1 MSILKEEV
9 SGTMGQAARTYV
21 GLDIGTTKISCII
34 ADTGGNGTGELRV
47 VGVGTAPS
55 EGLRR
60 GVVVDLE
67 KTVASIQRAVDEAER
82 MAGMPVKG
90 VYAGIAGDHIRSIN
104 SRGVIAVSRRNN
116 EIGAADVDRVIE
128 AAKTIAIPMDREIIH
143 VIPQEYIVDDQ
154 DGIKDP
160 VGMSGVRLEAEVHI
174 ITGAVTSAKNICR
187 SIQRAGL
194 KVFDLVLEPLA
205 SSHAV
210 LGEDERDLGVVVLD
224 IGGGTTDVAVFF
236 EGSIRHTA
244 IVPFGGANVTNDI
257 AIGLRTPIDKAEAVK
272 IQHGCALAS
281 LVPSAD
287 TISVSGVGGRADREI
302 ARHVL
307 ASMIEPRM
315 EEIFQLANKEVKK
328 NHFAE
333 LLGGGVVLTGGTSL
347 MPGVVEL
354 AEQVFEMP
362 VRLGAPQGL
371 GGLSAN
377 VADPRFSTG
386 VGLVL
391 HALRSEGGEENGR
404 ERRGAEPR
412 RALLDPLGW
421 LKRVIYS

>member
-1 MSILKEEV
+1 
-9 SGTMGQAARTYV
+9 MGQGTRTFV

-34 ADTGGNGTGELRV
+34 ADQSGNGELRV
-47 VGVGTAPS
+47 VGIGNAPS

-67 KTVASIQRAVDEAER
+67 KTVGSIQRAVDDAQR
-82 MAGMPVKG
+82 MAGVPVRG

-104 SRGVIAVSRRNN
+104 GRGVIAVSRKDN
-116 EIGAADVDRVIE
+116 EIGPADVERVVE
-128 AAKTIAIPMDREIIH
+128 AAKAIAIPMDREIIH
-143 VIPQEYIVDDQ
+143 VIPQEFIVDDQ

-187 SIQRAGL
+187 AIQRAGL
-194 KVFDLVLEPLA
+194 KVYDLVLEPLA

-210 LGEDERDLGVVVLD
+210 LGPDERDLGVALLD
-224 IGGGTTDVAVFF
+224 LGGGTTDVAVFF
-236 EGSIRHTA
+236 ERSIRHTA

-257 AIGLRTPIDKAEAVK
+257 AIGLRTPIDKAEAIK
-272 IQHGCALAS
+272 IQFGAALAALVSHTES
-281 LVPSAD
+281 LTVN
-287 TISVSGVGGRADREI
+287 GVGGRSDRQI
-302 ARHVL
+302 SRHLL

-315 EEIFQLANKEVKK
+315 EEIFVLANKEVKK

-333 LLGGGVVLTGGTSL
+333 MLGGGVVLTGGTSL

-371 GGLSAN
+371 GGLGAN

-391 HALRSEGGEENGR
+391 HGCQGENGDGPLA
-404 ERRGAEPR
+404 ERRAPVDR
-412 RALLDPLGW
+412 RAVFDLGRW
-421 LKRVIYS
+421 LN

>member
-1 MSILKEEV
+1 MPPA
-9 SGTMGQAARTYV
+9 TRTHV

-34 ADTGGNGTGELRV
+34 AEHKGGGELTI
-47 VGVGTAPS
+47 VGVGNAPS
-55 EGLRR
+55 EGLKR

-82 MAGMPVKG
+82 MAGVPVKA
-90 VYAGIAGDHIRSIN
+90 VSAGIAGDHIRSIN
-104 SRGVIAVSRRNN
+104 SRGVIAVSRKDN
-116 EIGAADVDRVIE
+116 EIGPADVDRVVE
-128 AAKTIAIPMDREIIH
+128 AAKAIAIPMDREIIH
-143 VIPQEYIVDDQ
+143 VIPQEFIVDDQ

-194 KVFDLVLEPLA
+194 KVNDLVLEPLA

-210 LGEDERDLGVVVLD
+210 LGDDERNLSVVVLD
-224 IGGGTTDVAVFF
+224 LGGGTTDVAVFY

-244 IVPFGGANVTNDI
+244 ILPFGGANVTNDI
-257 AIGLRTPIDKAEAVK
+257 AIGLRTPIDKAEQLK
-272 IQHGCALAS
+272 IQHGCALAA
-281 LVPSAD
+281 LVSSSDQVA
-287 TISVSGVGGRADREI
+287 VSGVGGRADREI
-302 ARHVL
+302 SRHVL
-307 ASMIEPRM
+307 ASMIEPRV
-315 EEIFQLANKEVKK
+315 EEIFGMANREVKK

-347 MPGVVEL
+347 MPGVQEL

-362 VRLGAPQGL
+362 VRLGAPAGL
-371 GGLSAN
+371 GGLGAN

-391 HALRSEGGEENGR
+391 HAVHQETGEAHQGR
-404 ERRGAEPR
+404 VQASPDRGRNIFDPR
-412 RALLDPLGW
+412 RWFAELF
-421 LKRVIYS
+421 Y

>member
-1 MSILKEEV
+1 MA
-9 SGTMGQAARTYV
+9 QAGRTYV

-34 ADTGGNGTGELRV
+34 ADANGDGASGLRV
-47 VGVGTAPS
+47 VGVGNAPS

-60 GVVVDLE
+60 GVVVDLD

-82 MAGMPVKG
+82 MAGVAVKG
-90 VYAGIAGDHIRSIN
+90 VHAGIAGDHIRSIN
-104 SRGVIAVSRRNN
+104 SRGVIAVSRKDN
-116 EIGAADVDRVIE
+116 EIGPADLERVVE
-128 AAKTIAIPMDREIIH
+128 AAKAVAIPMDREIIH
-143 VIPQEYIVDDQ
+143 VIPQEFIVDDQ

-187 SIQRAGL
+187 AINRAGL
-194 KVFDLVLEPLA
+194 KVYDLVLEPLA

-210 LGEDERDLGVVVLD
+210 LDPDERDLGVVLLD

-244 IVPFGGANVTNDI
+244 IVPFGGSNVTNDI
-257 AIGLRTPIDKAEAVK
+257 AIGLRTPIDKAEAIK
-272 IQHGCALAS
+272 IQHGCALAA
-281 LVPSAD
+281 LVPA
-287 TISVSGVGGRADREI
+287 TQMVTVNGVGGRSDRQI
-302 ARHVL
+302 SRHVL

-315 EEIFQLANKEVKK
+315 EEIFALANKEVKK

-347 MPGVVEL
+347 MAGVVEL

-362 VRLGAPQGL
+362 VRLGLPQGVS
-371 GGLSAN
+371 GLSAN
-377 VADPRFSTG
+377 VCDPRCSTG

-391 HALRSEGGEENGR
+391 HAAQGDAGEEVR
-404 ERRGAEPR
+404 DRRVQPPR
-412 RALLDPLGW
+412 GGFDLRRWFSDLF
-421 LKRVIYS
+421 

>member
-1 MSILKEEV
+1 MRD
-9 SGTMGQAARTYV
+9 MAQARTYV

-34 ADTGGNGTGELRV
+34 AEIEKAGGV
-47 VGVGTAPS
+47 KIVGVGVAPS

-60 GVVVDLE
+60 GVVVNLE
-67 KTVASIQRAVDEAER
+67 KTVASITRAVEEAER
-82 MAGMPVKG
+82 MAGVPVKS

-104 SRGVIAVSRRNN
+104 SRGVIAVSRRDN
-116 EIGAADVDRVIE
+116 EITPTDVERVIE
-128 AAKTIAIPMDREIIH
+128 AAKAVAIPMDREIIH
-143 VIPQEYIVDDQ
+143 VIPQEFIVDDQ

-187 SIQRAGL
+187 AIQRAGL
-194 KVFDLVLEPLA
+194 KVQDLVLEPLA

-210 LGEDERDLGVVVLD
+210 LGRDERDLGVVLLD

-244 IVPFGGANVTNDI
+244 IIPFGGANVTNDI
-257 AIGLRTPIDKAEAVK
+257 AIGLRTPIDKAEHIK
-272 IQHGCALAS
+272 ITYGCALAAMVPAEH
-281 LVPSAD
+281 LVP
-287 TISVSGVGGRADREI
+287 VSGVGGRADREI
-302 ARHVL
+302 SRHVL

-315 EEIFQLANKEVKK
+315 EEIFALANKEVKK

-362 VRLGAPQGL
+362 VRLGVPSGL

-377 VADPRFSTG
+377 VADPRFATG

-391 HALRSEGGEENGR
+391 HAAMVDSGDQSAR
-404 ERRGAEPR
+404 ERRTNGDRRPR
-412 RALLDPLGW
+412 FDLRRWFSELF
-421 LKRVIYS
+421 

>member
-1 MSILKEEV
+1 MAQLAK
-9 SGTMGQAARTYV
+9 AFV

-34 ADTGGNGTGELRV
+34 ADQNGGGELRV
-47 VGVGTAPS
+47 VGIGNAPS

-67 KTVASIQRAVDEAER
+67 KTVSSIQRAVDEAQR
-82 MAGMPVKG
+82 MAGVPVKG
-90 VYAGIAGDHIRSIN
+90 AIAGIAGDHIRSIN
-104 SRGVIAVSRRNN
+104 SRGVIAVSRKDN
-116 EIGAADVDRVIE
+116 EIGPADVSRVVE
-128 AAKTIAIPMDREIIH
+128 AAQAVAIPVDREIIH
-143 VIPQEYIVDDQ
+143 VIPQEFIVDDQ
-154 DGIKDP
+154 EGIKDP

-187 SIQRAGL
+187 AIQRAGL
-194 KVFDLVLEPLA
+194 KVHDLVLEPLA

-210 LGEDERDLGVVVLD
+210 LGSDERDLGVALLD

-244 IVPFGGANVTNDI
+244 IVPCGGANVTNDI
-257 AIGLRTPIDKAEAVK
+257 AIGLRTPIDKAEQIK
-272 IQHGCALAS
+272 IQYGCALAS
-281 LVPSAD
+281 LVSSSDLVTVP
-287 TISVSGVGGRADREI
+287 GVGGRNDREI
-302 ARHVL
+302 SRHVL

-315 EEIFQLANKEVKK
+315 EEIFSMANKEVKK

-347 MPGVVEL
+347 MPGVAEL

-362 VRLGAPQGL
+362 VRLGVPEGL
-371 GGLSAN
+371 GGLGAN

-391 HALRSEGGEENGR
+391 HAAQGENGDGIPTQKR
-404 ERRGAEPR
+404 ANGDRRSPLDPR
-412 RALLDPLGW
+412 RWFEDLF
-421 LKRVIYS
+421 Y

>member
-1 MSILKEEV
+1 MA
-9 SGTMGQAARTYV
+9 QATRTYV

-34 ADTGGNGTGELRV
+34 AEKKVPNELNI
-47 VGVGTAPS
+47 VGVGNTPS

-82 MAGMPVKG
+82 MAGVPVKG
-90 VYAGIAGDHIRSIN
+90 VHAGIAGDHIRSIN
-104 SRGVIAVSRRNN
+104 GRGVIAVSRKDN
-116 EIGAADVDRVIE
+116 EIGPADVERVVE
-128 AAKTIAIPMDREIIH
+128 AAKAIAIPMDREIIH
-143 VIPQEYIVDDQ
+143 VIPQEFIVDDQ
-154 DGIKDP
+154 SGIKDP

-187 SIQRAGL
+187 AIQRAGL
-194 KVFDLVLEPLA
+194 KVHDLVLEPLA

-210 LGEDERDLGVVVLD
+210 LGKDERDLGVVVLD

-236 EGSIRHTA
+236 ESSIRHTA
-244 IVPFGGANVTNDI
+244 IVPCGGANVTNDI
-257 AIGLRTPIDKAEAVK
+257 AIGLRTPIDKAELIK
-272 IQHGCALAS
+272 IQAGCALAS
-281 LVPSAD
+281 LVSSGDQVAVP
-287 TISVSGVGGRADREI
+287 GVGGRSDREI
-302 ARHVL
+302 SRHVL

-315 EEIFQLANKEVKK
+315 EEIFTMASREVRK

-362 VRLGAPQGL
+362 VRLGAPEGL
-371 GGLSAN
+371 GGLGAN

-391 HALRSEGGEENGR
+391 HAVQEENGETFVAT
-404 ERRGAEPR
+404 ERTGHWAQAFDPR
-412 RALLDPLGW
+412 RWFSDLF
-421 LKRVIYS
+421 Y

>member
-1 MSILKEEV
+1 MAQ
-9 SGTMGQAARTYV
+9 TTRTFV
-21 GLDIGTTKISCII
+21 GLDIGTTKISCIV
-34 ADTGGNGTGELRV
+34 ADMNGTGELRV
-47 VGVGTAPS
+47 VGVGNAPS

-67 KTVASIQRAVDEAER
+67 KTVASIQRAVEEAER
-82 MAGMPVKG
+82 MAGVPVKG
-90 VYAGIAGDHIRSIN
+90 VHAGIAGDHIRSIN
-104 SRGVIAVSRRNN
+104 SRGVIAVSRKDN
-116 EIGAADVDRVIE
+116 EIGPADVDRVVE
-128 AAKTIAIPMDREIIH
+128 AAKAIAIPMDREIIH
-143 VIPQEYIVDDQ
+143 VIPQEFIVDDQ

-194 KVFDLVLEPLA
+194 RVYDLVLEPLA

-210 LGEDERDLGVVVLD
+210 LGADERDLGVVLLD
-224 IGGGTTDVAVFF
+224 LGGGTTDVAVFF

-244 IVPFGGANVTNDI
+244 IVPFGGANVTSDL
-257 AIGLRTPIDKAEAVK
+257 AIGLRTPIDKAEQIK
-272 IQHGCALAS
+272 IQFGCALAS
-281 LVPSAD
+281 LVSPDSKV
-287 TISVSGVGGRADREI
+287 SVSGVGGRADREI
-302 ARHVL
+302 SRHVL

-362 VRLGAPQGL
+362 VRLGVPQGL

-391 HALRSEGGEENGR
+391 HAALGEGGDNGVR
-404 ERRGAEPR
+404 ERRGSGER
-412 RALLDPLGW
+412 RAGFDLRRWFSDLF
-421 LKRVIYS
+421 

>member
-1 MSILKEEV
+1 MTLMPPA
-9 SGTMGQAARTYV
+9 TRTHV

-34 ADTGGNGTGELRV
+34 AEHKTGGELTI
-47 VGVGTAPS
+47 VGVGNAPS
-55 EGLRR
+55 EGLKR

-82 MAGMPVKG
+82 MAGIEVRSAS
-90 VYAGIAGDHIRSIN
+90 AGIAGDHIRSIN
-104 SRGVIAVSRRNN
+104 SRGVIAVSRKDN
-116 EIGAADVDRVIE
+116 EICAADVDRVIE
-128 AAKTIAIPMDREIIH
+128 AAKAIAIPMDREIIH
-143 VIPQEYIVDDQ
+143 VIPQEFTVDDQ
-154 DGIKDP
+154 AGIKDP

-187 SIQRAGL
+187 AIQRAGL
-194 KVFDLVLEPLA
+194 KVQDLVLEPLA

-210 LGEDERDLGVVVLD
+210 LGRDERDLGVVMLD

-244 IVPFGGANVTNDI
+244 IVPYGGSNVTNDI
-257 AIGLRTPIDKAEAVK
+257 AIGLRTPIDKAEMLK
-272 IQHGCALAS
+272 IQHGCALAA
-281 LVPSAD
+281 LVSSSDGVA
-287 TISVSGVGGRADREI
+287 VSGVGGRADREI
-302 ARHVL
+302 SRHVL

-315 EEIFQLANKEVKK
+315 EEIFSMANREVKK

-347 MPGVVEL
+347 MPGVQEL

-362 VRLGAPQGL
+362 VRLGAPNGL
-371 GGLSAN
+371 GGLGAN

-391 HALRSEGGEENGR
+391 HEVLQETGESHGK
-404 ERRGAEPR
+404 ERPMSQSDRRNFFDPR
-412 RALLDPLGW
+412 RWFGELF
-421 LKRVIYS
+421 Y

>member
-1 MSILKEEV
+1 MA
-9 SGTMGQAARTYV
+9 QATKTYV
-21 GLDIGTTKISCII
+21 GLDIGTTKISCIV
-34 ADTGGNGTGELRV
+34 ADQNGGTEPRV
-47 VGVGTAPS
+47 VGVGNAPS

-67 KTVASIQRAVDEAER
+67 KTVASIQRAVDDAQR
-82 MAGMPVKG
+82 MAGVPVRG

-104 SRGVIAVSRRNN
+104 SRGVIAVSRKDN
-116 EIGAADVDRVIE
+116 EIGPADVERVVE
-128 AAKTIAIPMDREIIH
+128 AAKAVAIPMDWEIIH
-143 VIPQEYIVDDQ
+143 VIPQEFIVDDQ
-154 DGIKDP
+154 GGIKDP
-160 VGMSGVRLEAEVHI
+160 VGMSGVRLEAEIHI

-187 SIQRAGL
+187 AIQRAGL
-194 KVFDLVLEPLA
+194 KVHDLVLEPLA

-210 LGEDERDLGVVVLD
+210 LGRDERDLGVVLLD

-244 IVPFGGANVTNDI
+244 IVPCGGANVTNDI
-257 AIGLRTPIDKAEAVK
+257 AIGLRTPIDKAEQIK
-272 IQHGCALAS
+272 IQYGCALAS
-281 LVPSAD
+281 LVSSSD
-287 TISVSGVGGRADREI
+287 LVSVPGVGGRADREI
-302 ARHVL
+302 SRHVL

-315 EEIFQLANKEVKK
+315 EEIFAMANREVKK

-347 MPGVVEL
+347 MPGVSEL

-362 VRLGAPQGL
+362 VRLGVPTGL

-377 VADPRFSTG
+377 VADPRFATG

-391 HALRSEGGEENGR
+391 HAA
-404 ERRGAEPR
+404 RG
-412 RALLDPLGW
+412 DG
-421 LKRVIYS
+421 